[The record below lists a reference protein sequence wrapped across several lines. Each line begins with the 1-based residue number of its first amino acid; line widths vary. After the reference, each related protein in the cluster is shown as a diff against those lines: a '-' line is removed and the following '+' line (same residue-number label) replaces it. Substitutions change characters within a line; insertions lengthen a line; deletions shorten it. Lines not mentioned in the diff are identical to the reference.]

1 MPPTGKSSSHR
12 SHPQTGPDAKFSGD
26 TTSVDAIVRALYE
39 SISFAPNSPPDYNR
53 LRSLFHPGGRL
64 IPPKQNPSF
73 DVAALEIEEFIKN
86 SWENIILTGLESKG
100 FYEHEVRRFE
110 EAAGDIAHVFSVYES
125 RNRSE
130 DAEPIQR
137 GINSIQLVKDA
148 NRWWLL
154 SVLWDREDPQHPFP
168 SQYR

>member
-1 MPPTGKSSSHR
+1 MPATGKSSSYHNL
-12 SHPQTGPDAKFSGD
+12 PQSGPEAKHSGD
-26 TTSVDAIVRALYE
+26 IQSVDAIVRALYE
-39 SISFAPNSPPDYNR
+39 SVSFAPNSQPDYHR
-53 LRSLFHPGGRL
+53 LRSLFHPGARL
-64 IPPKQNPSF
+64 IPPKLNPSSP
-73 DVAALEIEEFIKN
+73 VLALEVEEFIKN

-100 FYEHEVRRFE
+100 FYEREIRRIE
-110 EAAGDIAHVFSVYES
+110 ETAGDIAHVFSVYES

-137 GINSIQLVKDA
+137 GVNSIQLVKDA